1 MNLSKDHKEEKV
13 MNYESFADQIVELVG
28 GKENVRELEHCVTRL
43 RFGLKDVKKAQTDE
57 IKKLD
62 GVMGVVTTGKQY
74 QVVVGGEVIPSYNA
88 IVKKYNFEGGEVAAD
103 DDEKEPL
110 TLRSLWGNLI
120 DYISGTMAQIIPLFI
135 GCGLI
140 SCILAVARILTTV
153 DTGSST
159 YLLFNSIANAPFY
172 FLPVLV
178 GYSAARKLKCN
189 PVLGAMLGLFL
200 VHPSFTKMIGADMET
215 TLFGIPFKALSY
227 ASTIFPTLIGAWVLS
242 YVEPFIYGK
251 MPKILKSIFGPFLT
265 ILVMSLLMLFVIG
278 PVGYYIGQYLAK
290 AVIALSNIPFGIGV
304 GILSALQ
311 PVLVLFG
318 AHTVLAAPMTS
329 NIQNLGFDAVVRPA
343 FIMASFGGFG
353 AMLAVAIRCKNP
365 SLKGMAYGCSL
376 TSFLGTAEPAIY
388 SFLIPLMKPFIAGL
402 GGAFAGGI
410 VSSLLGAR
418 AYAMGKNG
426 VFGWL
431 VFEDT
436 IIQIIIASL
445 VATAVGFA
453 LCWIM
458 GFDESKLEKN

>member
-1 MNLSKDHKEEKV
+1 
-13 MNYESFADQIVELVG
+13 
-28 GKENVRELEHCVTRL
+28 
-43 RFGLKDVKKAQTDE
+43 
-57 IKKLD
+57 
-62 GVMGVVTTGKQY
+62 
-74 QVVVGGEVIPSYNA
+74 
-88 IVKKYNFEGGEVAAD
+88 
-103 DDEKEPL
+103 
-110 TLRSLWGNLI
+110 
-120 DYISGTMAQIIPLFI
+120 
-135 GCGLI
+135 
-140 SCILAVARILTTV
+140 
-153 DTGSST
+153 
-159 YLLFNSIANAPFY
+159 
-172 FLPVLV
+172 
-178 GYSAARKLKCN
+178 
-189 PVLGAMLGLFL
+189 
-200 VHPSFTKMIGADMET
+200 
-215 TLFGIPFKALSY
+215 
-227 ASTIFPTLIGAWVLS
+227 
-242 YVEPFIYGK
+242 
-251 MPKILKSIFGPFLT
+251 
-265 ILVMSLLMLFVIG
+265 MLFVIG

-318 AHTVLAAPMTS
+318 AHTVLAAPMTA

-376 TSFLGTAEPAIY
+376 TSFLGTAEPAMY
-388 SFLIPLMKPFIAGL
+388 SFLIPLLKPFIAGL
-402 GGAFAGGI
+402 GGAFCGGI

-445 VATAVGFA
+445 VATAVGFV
-453 LCWIM
+453 LCWIL